1 MLMSSK
7 CSPFYLDK
15 VRPFITHPTT
25 TCPVLSAK
33 PGSSNSH
40 PFLKLYVRRCILHAF
55 QLDDWACVAAITSA
69 TGFAALSLAVI
80 EYGAGRHLENIALDD
95 ARIFYYVRPIMALKH
110 DQT

>member
-1 MLMSSK
+1 MRSSLI
-7 CSPFYLDK
+7 SQ
-15 VRPFITHPTT
+15 H
-25 TCPVLSAK
+25 VLSFLRSRDHLTA
-33 PGSSNSH
+33 N

-80 EYGAGRHLENIALDD
+80 EYGAGRHLDNIAFDD
-95 ARIFYYVRPIMALKH
+95 ARIFYYVRSIMALKY